1 MKGGL
6 LLLIAVS
13 ALAADRHTGLE
24 ALKGLAGP
32 WSGVRADGS
41 RVAATYEVVADGT
54 AVLARLHNDGRN
66 DMVTMFT
73 IDGAGLAAEHYC
85 GDGNQPRLVSG
96 PVASGQRVFRFQFS
110 GARNLASPSA
120 GRMTGLVIT
129 IEGEDRF
136 SEEWIWT
143 AGSARQASVFRY
155 QRVK

>member
-1 MKGGL
+1 MKRGL
-6 LLLIAVS
+6 LLLVAAS
-13 ALAADRHTGLE
+13 ALAADRHAGLE
-24 ALKGLAGP
+24 ALKGLAGS
-32 WSGVRADGS
+32 WSGVRSDGS
-41 RVAATYEVVADGT
+41 AVAATYEVVADGT
-54 AVLARLHNDGRN
+54 AILARLHNDGRT

-85 GDGNQPRLVSG
+85 GDGNQPRLLSG

-110 GARNLASPSA
+110 SARNLASPAA

-129 IEGEDRF
+129 IEGKDRF

-143 AGSARQASVFRY
+143 EGSARHGSVFRY